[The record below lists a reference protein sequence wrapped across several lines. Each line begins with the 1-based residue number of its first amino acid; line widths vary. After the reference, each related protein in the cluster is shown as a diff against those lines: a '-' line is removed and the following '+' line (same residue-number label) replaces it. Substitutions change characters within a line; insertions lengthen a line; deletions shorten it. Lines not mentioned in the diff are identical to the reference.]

1 MVSVVDSA
9 GTCFGFCAAVLLVV
23 GFFRLIV
30 WNVSGTFCCVQ
41 NTFQKRK
48 VASEQ
53 KAEVKRGRSGERK
66 REREREEEE
75 VERKRGREEE
85 RGRERV
91 CESVKDRQAV
101 CLKIREEGRKDWP
114 PCLDGW

>member
-1 MVSVVDSA
+1 M
-9 GTCFGFCAAVLLVV
+9 
-23 GFFRLIV
+23 

-66 REREREEEE
+66 RERERER
-75 VERKRGREEE
+75 RKKWRGREEE
-85 RGRERV
+85 R
-91 CESVKDRQAV
+91 K
-101 CLKIREEGRKDWP
+101 REEERGCVRV
-114 PCLDGW
+114 

>member
-66 REREREEEE
+66 RERERGGRSGEE
-75 VERKRGREEE
+75 ERKRGRE
-85 RGRERV
+85 RKREGV
-91 CESVKDRQAV
+91 
-101 CLKIREEGRKDWP
+101 
-114 PCLDGW
+114 